1 MAFELKQGAHVVT
14 TWSALIACAGALWWS
29 FGFTAQ
35 VEDNTQRIRSAEIRD
50 VSQEVRYL
58 EVENRKMDLYEK
70 ENGISVLSTQI
81 KHDFTKEIEKLERKR
96 ECLKDDKPA
105 HLCEED

>member
-1 MAFELKQGAHVVT
+1 
-14 TWSALIACAGALWWS
+14 
-29 FGFTAQ
+29 
-35 VEDNTQRIRSAEIRD
+35 
-50 VSQEVRYL
+50 
-58 EVENRKMDLYEK
+58 MDLYEK